1 MPSPRTKSR
10 LAAAAAAFVVGTV
23 ISATQLFAGSLYD
36 KIPYHTSILTGHAW
50 VLELING
57 HPDRIKCE
65 LGMRCH
71 VFLELVTALRAVG
84 LTATKSMTLEEQ
96 LAIFLYTSVTGLSI
110 RHVGERFQHANAT
123 ISKYVCNLK
132 SNKVRF
138 K

>member
-1 MPSPRTKSR
+1 MSSPGTSKSR

-36 KIPYHTSILTGHAW
+36 KTPYHTSALTGHAW

-57 HPDRIKCE
+57 HPDRIKCK
-65 LGMRCH
+65 LGMRHH
-71 VFLELVTALRAVG
+71 VFLELVTALQAVG
-84 LTATKSMTLEEQ
+84 LAATKSMTLEEQ

-123 ISKYVCNLK
+123 ISKYVQNLK
-132 SNKVRF
+132 SI
-138 K
+138 